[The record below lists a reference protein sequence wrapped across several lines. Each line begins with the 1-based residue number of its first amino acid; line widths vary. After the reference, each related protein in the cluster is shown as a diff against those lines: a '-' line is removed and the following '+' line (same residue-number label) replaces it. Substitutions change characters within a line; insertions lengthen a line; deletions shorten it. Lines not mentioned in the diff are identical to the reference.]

1 MAELTPLA
9 EEAAGLRQREAK
21 VRRDAEDAEK
31 SFDELS
37 ERAWQDEEEAT
48 RLWKERDELLQRDA
62 EPRQWALDLLAEVE
76 KERELKLGAEERFV
90 ALKQRASLD
99 AEAIARLCKD

>member
-1 MAELTPLA
+1 M
-9 EEAAGLRQREAK
+9 
-21 VRRDAEDAEK
+21 
-31 SFDELS
+31 
-37 ERAWQDEEEAT
+37 
-48 RLWKERDELLQRDA
+48 WKERDELLQRDA